1 MIRVKVKPEIIT
13 VSGHANF
20 DEYGKD
26 IVCASV
32 SSIVTT
38 SVNAILSFDKNAI
51 KYTVKE
57 GLISIEKI
65 SNDDTTDTLLGNM
78 INVLED
84 LANDYPKNI
93 KIERE

>member
-1 MIRVKVKPEIIT
+1 MIKVKVNLDNICIN
-13 VSGHANF
+13 GHAEF
-20 DEYGKD
+20 ADYGKD

-38 SVNAILSFDKNAI
+38 SVNAILSFDKTAI

-57 GLISIEKI
+57 GLINIKI
-65 SNDDTTDTLLGNM
+65 LKQDDTTNTLLNNM
-78 INVLED
+78 LNVLED

>member
-1 MIRVKVKPEIIT
+1 MIKVKINLDNIHI
-13 VSGHANF
+13 SGHAEF
-20 DEYGKD
+20 DDYGKD

-38 SVNAILSFDKNAI
+38 SVNAILSFDKTAI

-57 GLISIEKI
+57 GLIDIKI
-65 SNDDTTDTLLGNM
+65 LKQDDTTNTLLNNM
-78 INVLED
+78 INILED
-84 LANDYPKNI
+84 LASDYPKNI

>member
-1 MIRVKVKPEIIT
+1 MIKVKVNLDDICI
-13 VSGHANF
+13 SGHANYE
-20 DEYGKD
+20 DYGKD

-38 SVNAILSFDKNAI
+38 SVNAILSFDDKAI

-57 GLISIEKI
+57 GLIDIKI
-65 SNDDTTDTLLGNM
+65 LKKDDKTTTLLNNM
-78 INVLED
+78 ISILED